1 MDCAS
6 KESSGGAVSLEPSLP
21 PIDLEDED
29 NNNNNNNNNLRATNA
44 HLRSLVRAFSTPI
57 KT

>member
-6 KESSGGAVSLEPSLP
+6 KESSGGAVPLEPSLP

-29 NNNNNNNNNLRATNA
+29 MQWAVIYNA
-44 HLRSLVRAFSTPI
+44 FASNERAFAQSRQSI
-57 KT
+57 FYSH